1 MKHTAIIY
9 ALLAVAALVTV
20 FSGCNDCAL
29 VSPEGDAVFTS
40 LPVDWPGVHP

>member
-9 ALLAVAALVTV
+9 ALLSLAAALALIG
-20 FSGCNDCAL
+20 GCEGCAL